1 MNKNYYYGIGRR
13 KEAISKVI
21 LSEGKGKIIINKGTI
36 ENYLQDNVT
45 YIKKIKLPLTLLNV
59 LDLYDIEIKS
69 KGGGITGQVDSI
81 SLAISNALLNLNP
94 ENRTILKTEKLLTRN
109 SRVKERKKYGLK
121 KARKASQFS
130 KR

>member
-21 LSEGKGKIIINKGTI
+21 LSEGKGKITINKRTI

>member
-21 LSEGKGKIIINKGTI
+21 LSEGKGKITINKRTI

-121 KARKASQFS
+121 KARKASPFS